1 MPSDTPHAYGWH
13 GVQPPATPPVTP
25 RAPLVEREP
34 ALVAGGVGTA
44 LVSAFVGLLASFGKL
59 NVQQS
64 SALEAFGYA
73 LVMAAPVLV
82 AWWTR
87 GRVFSPAT
95 LEKAGLTPEHVEAV
109 AEDPCR
115 SFTEAPL
122 VHNAGQ
128 HGPRGVD

>member
-1 MPSDTPHAYGWH
+1 MPSDSPSAYGWH
-13 GVQPPATPPVTP
+13 NVQPPAMPPVTP
-25 RAPLVEREP
+25 RAPLVDREP

-64 SALEAFGYA
+64 SALETFGYA

-95 LEKAGLTPEHVEAV
+95 LEKAGLDPQDVEEVAADPTRTFVEA
-109 AEDPCR
+109 
-115 SFTEAPL
+115 S
-122 VHNAGQ
+122 
-128 HGPRGVD
+128 